1 VEILTMNTNR
11 LFKTTILDKNFSTMT
26 PALRLL
32 LFPVLSTAAE
42 QNEYL
47 ESISAHADAIGWH
60 LGRTDIETFQSQMQL
75 FFEQVLKTLRGKLNF
90 LTLAFDETF
99 LPYYGR
105 KSKESVWIH
114 GYTNKIKGAT
124 GSYKFMVV
132 SIVVGAQRFALFA
145 LPMATTDKSVKMV
158 DNILTCIKREFH
170 VSLVLLDR
178 GFASKELVSTME
190 QQHQKYI
197 ALCPK
202 WKNVQQF
209 LKQGIT
215 GICETKK
222 LVHHRREANVHMQ
235 YVLAYGLLEHDWVF
249 LTNTTLSGMDLVRA
263 YKARWSIETT
273 FRVMDHADIK
283 SKSTNIVIRSF
294 LFLLSIVLYNMWIEQ
309 REEQEMT
316 FTQFLDALA
325 MAHTSL
331 DTMIEKIRSA
341 KEALGVPLTTQ
352 EKKILS
358 YSVA

>member
-1 VEILTMNTNR
+1 
-11 LFKTTILDKNFSTMT
+11 MT
-26 PALRLL
+26 PALRLF
-32 LFPVLSTAAE
+32 LFPMLSTAAE

-47 ESISAHADAIGWH
+47 ESVSEHADAIGWH
-60 LGRTDIETFQSQMQL
+60 LGQTDIETFLPLMLL
-75 FFEQVLKTLRGKLNF
+75 FFEQVLKILRGKLNF

-99 LPYYGR
+99 LPYYG
-105 KSKESVWIH
+105 KKGKESVWIH

-132 SIVVGAQRFALFA
+132 SIVMRNQRFVLFA
-145 LPMATTDKSVKMV
+145 LPMATTDSSVKMV
-158 DNILTCIKREFH
+158 DDMLTRIKREFH

-178 GFASKELVSTME
+178 GFASKELAHTME
-190 QQHQKYI
+190 QQNQKYI

-202 WKNVQQF
+202 WKNVKKY

-222 LVHHRREANVHMQ
+222 IRHHRRETRVHMQ

-249 LTNTTLSGMDLVRA
+249 LTNTALTGMDLVRA
-263 YKARWSIETT
+263 YKARWGIETT

-294 LFLLSIVLYNMWIEQ
+294 FFLLSIVLYNLWIEQ
-309 REEQEMT
+309 REELEMT

-331 DTMIEKIRSA
+331 DKVIEKVRIA
-341 KEALGVPLTTQ
+341 KEALGIALTAQ
-352 EKKILS
+352 EKRILS
-358 YSVA
+358 CMVI